1 MVMVYEWKIG
11 SRIKVNADAAGQQFE
26 TLERTGGLTA
36 ERVVDAN
43 RPEDAPLHDAFEW
56 DNEAAAEEWR
66 KQQAR
71 HLISCICIKAETA
84 EDKHPQQVRAFFIT
98 AATDGYES
106 TGSIMS
112 MEVKRESLLAKAL
125 MELQAFQRKYAMLQ
139 SLQPVF
145 AAIDSLQGEEEE

>member
-1 MVMVYEWKIG
+1 MIYEWKSG
-11 SRIKVNADAAGQQFE
+11 SRIKVSADAAGRQFE

-43 RPEDAPLHDAFEW
+43 RPQGAPLHDAFEW

-71 HLISCICIKAETA
+71 HLINCICIKAEA
-84 EDKHPQQVRAFFIT
+84 AEEDKSPQQVRAFFIT
-98 AATDGYES
+98 SATDGYES
-106 TGSIMS
+106 TGNIMS
-112 MEVKRESLLAKAL
+112 VEVKRESLLAKAL
-125 MELQAFQRKYAMLQ
+125 MELQAFQRKYSMLQ

-145 AAIDSLQGEEEE
+145 AAIDSLQGEEDE

>member
-1 MVMVYEWKIG
+1 MVYEWKIG
-11 SRIKVNADAAGQQFE
+11 SRIKADADAAGQQFE

-71 HLISCICIKAETA
+71 HLINCICIKAETA
-84 EDKHPQQVRAFFIT
+84 EDKPPQQVRAFFIT
-98 AATDGYES
+98 AATDGYEN

-112 MEVKRESLLAKAL
+112 VEVKRESLLAKAL